1 MLHTTHAH
9 RVNGGYFI
17 NKIGWPDQAIHINPS
32 TERDYHYRPRKFT
45 CYRRTCRTQDISSKL
60 RRQLRKCKYMT
71 RTSHTYSESK
81 TKFLIQPWKE
91 VLILSIGV
99 PLSIGSPPMY
109 KLAMSIVLP
118 SANGPNFISTG
129 LLSSICMVMTLS
141 DEKRKRTFQAQ

>member
-1 MLHTTHAH
+1 MA
-9 RVNGGYFI
+9 RSVY
-17 NKIGWPDQAIHINPS
+17 HINPS
-32 TERDYHYRPRKFT
+32 TGRDYHYRPRKFT
-45 CYRRTCRTQDISSKL
+45 YYRRTCRTQDISSSKL
-60 RRQLRKCKYMT
+60 RRQLRKRKCMT

-99 PLSIGSPPMY
+99 PLSIGSPPTY

-129 LLSSICMVMTLS
+129 LLSSICMVMTLP